1 MVESAF
7 SSDLLAERELIPL
20 LALPQTWYP
29 VLPHITSS
37 CAPREGFGGGEWTMK
52 IKAVHVSKTCVT
64 ARNGYFQTLVPE
76 ISQTGSD
83 KAHMEDSLPYS
94 FSIVSWQCVK

>member
-1 MVESAF
+1 
-7 SSDLLAERELIPL
+7 
-20 LALPQTWYP
+20 
-29 VLPHITSS
+29 
-37 CAPREGFGGGEWTMK
+37 MK
-52 IKAVHVSKTCVT
+52 IKTVHVSKTCVT

-94 FSIVSWQCVK
+94 FFILSWQCVK